1 LLKPWRQAFID
12 EKEEIR
18 SITTIMDLASSLGNF
33 YGMVANYFPF
43 KEIRSQTILT

>member
-1 LLKPWRQAFID
+1 MFKPWRQAFIE

-33 YGMVANYFPF
+33 YGMVANYFPP
-43 KEIRSQTILT
+43 KEI